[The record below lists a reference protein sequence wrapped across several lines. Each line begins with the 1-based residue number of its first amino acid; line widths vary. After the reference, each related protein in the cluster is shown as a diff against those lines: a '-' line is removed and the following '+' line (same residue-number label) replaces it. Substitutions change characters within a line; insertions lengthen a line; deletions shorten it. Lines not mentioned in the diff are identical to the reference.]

1 MPKSL
6 KSNKGPQTHAQVDA
20 YILKSA
26 PFAQPILNHLRALV
40 HHVCPDVEEKIKWGM
55 PHFDYKGSMMC
66 WMAAFKAHCSFGFW
80 KAALMEEK
88 SLIPQSAK
96 TGMGHLGRISSLEDL
111 PSDQQ
116 LIRWIVKA
124 KELNDGGIVIP
135 KEDSKKQTKAL
146 ELPNDFSK
154 QLSKNKL
161 ALKYFQQFTR
171 AAQKEYIDWIEG
183 AKRTETRE
191 KRIALGIEWIS
202 EGKKRNWQYLNK

>member
-6 KSNKGPQTHAQVDA
+6 KSNKGPQTNAQIDA
-20 YILKSA
+20 YILKAA
-26 PFAQPILNHLRALV
+26 PFAQPVLNHLRALV
-40 HHVCPDVEEKIKWGM
+40 HHACPNVEEKIKWGM
-55 PHFDYKGSMMC
+55 PHFDYHGKMMC

-88 SLIPQSAK
+88 SLKPQSAK
-96 TGMGHLGRISSLEDL
+96 NGMGHLGRITSLQDL
-111 PSDQQ
+111 PSDKD
-116 LIRWIVKA
+116 LIRWIGKA
-124 KELNDGGIVIP
+124 MQLNDAGIVMQ
-135 KEDSKKQTKAL
+135 KEDLQKQPEAL
-146 ELPNDFSK
+146 QLPDDFSK

-161 ALKYFQQFTR
+161 ALKNFQQFTL

-191 KRIALGIEWIS
+191 KRIALGIEWIC